1 MRAFSRSQGLG
12 IYAAVA
18 LAGCSGGSQLASNQ
32 IQPNALATRATLSLF
47 DRAAGTRQASGRPWM
62 APEAKKSDL
71 AYISNFYNSTILA
84 FTYPRGKYV
93 GSISSDDP
101 QGLCAATTGN
111 WWVVASGSAEVSEYA
126 HGGTTPLKTL
136 SVTGGEPAGCTVD
149 PTTGNLAVTLL
160 GAGDVVVFTGGSGS
174 GTTIADD
181 LSSSYF
187 DGYDDEGDLFV
198 DGITPSDT
206 YGVVELP
213 KGGSMFEAITLSHTL
228 EFPGGI
234 QGYGNYL
241 AVGDQGTSDI
251 YHFAI
256 HGTKGKEIGVT
267 HLTGGDGGGFWIQKP
282 DVVAIDAGSGSEIAA
297 IWKYP
302 AGGSP
307 IRIFQGSF
315 DLPIGVTVSVAK

>member
-1 MRAFSRSQGLG
+1 MWTAMAPLSRSPFALRVC
-12 IYAAVA
+12 AAA
-18 LAGCSGGSQLASNQ
+18 ALLAGCGGGSQLSANPVQ
-32 IQPNALATRATLSLF
+32 QNPAWPVAHL
-47 DRAAGTRQASGRPWM
+47 GRSWM

-84 FTYPRGKYV
+84 FTYPGGKNV
-93 GSISSDDP
+93 GSIASDEP
-101 QGLCAATTGN
+101 QGECTSQTSKGN
-111 WWVVASGSAEVSEYA
+111 WWVVESGSDEISEYA

-136 SVTGGEPAGCTVD
+136 SEDVGEAAGCSVD

-160 GAGDVVVFTGGSGS
+160 GTGDVVIFTGGSGT

-181 LSSSYF
+181 LSSTYF
-187 DGYDDEGDLFV
+187 AAYDDKGDLFV

-206 YGVVELP
+206 YGVVELA
-213 KGGSMFEAITLSHTL
+213 KGSSTFVPITLSHTL
-228 EFPGGI
+228 EFPGDI
-234 QGYGNYL
+234 QWHGTYL
-241 AVGDQGTSDI
+241 AVGDQETSDI

-267 HLTGGDGGGFWIQKP
+267 HLTGGGGGFWIQKP
-282 DVVAIDAGSGSEIAA
+282 DVIAVDAGSETAA

-307 IRIFQGSF
+307 IRILQGSF
-315 DLPIGVTVSVAK
+315 DLPIGVTVSVAN